1 MELGTAASV
10 PLSCGGGDG
19 MRRKLQTVSELLAA
33 GTLEN
38 QIRRMKYNTGLPG
51 SVGNIEA
58 QKEGSAPRGQAKMV
72 MSSFMGS
79 SQQ

>member
-1 MELGTAASV
+1 MELGIAASV
-10 PLSCGGGDG
+10 PLPCGGGDG
-19 MRRKLQTVSELLAA
+19 MRRELQTVSELLAA

-38 QIRRMKYNTGLPG
+38 QIQRMKYNTGLPR

-58 QKEGSAPRGQAKMV
+58 QKEGSAPRGQAKRV